1 MSLEASIA
9 ALRETGDAADGT
21 LAATTRVRVQRSLA
35 RRATRR
41 RRLVQS
47 TLVVSVLLVSTL
59 SWAWSTGRLP
69 LPFRSAPEATP
80 EVTTAS
86 DEVPPSPAKP
96 ARIEQQRLEVSP
108 PEAPAPT
115 EALYR
120 AAHEA
125 HFRGGDPAKALAAW
139 DAYLAAEGSGR
150 FAIEARYN
158 RALVLARLG
167 RYAEARAALA
177 PFAAG
182 EIENGY
188 RRDEAKKLVERIDEI
203 AVNGSAGTGD

>member
-9 ALRETGDAADGT
+9 ALRETGASTDGT
-21 LAATTRVRVQRSLA
+21 LAATTRARVQRSLA

-69 LPFRSAPEATP
+69 LPFRSAPEAAP
-80 EVTTAS
+80 EVTPEPTTAI
-86 DEVPPSPAKP
+86 EQVVAKP
-96 ARIEQQRLEVSP
+96 ARVQV
-108 PEAPAPT
+108 APAPAPEQPAAT

-139 DAYLAAEGSGR
+139 DAYLAAEASGR

-167 RYAEARAALA
+167 RYADARTALA

-188 RRDEAKKLVERIDEI
+188 RRDEANKLVERIDEI
-203 AVNGSAGTGD
+203 TVNGSAGSGD